1 METTQTRRISLVCPD
16 CGTWVA
22 LTSSRGTYLLK
33 LVPHHTGKAGVA
45 DAIRCRSSNRLVDV
59 DITDY
64 AWRRQYREWAREE
77 RLAVDLTRHR
87 RATVQT
93 LKVRPQERPADRRA
107 QWERAMPAAR
117 RADAARA
124 VPADAVS
131 PIRGAAVDGP
141 VGAPLTMTPRP
152 LGTPLRPRPGHRHPS
167 RPGRRQPGPLRER
180 RPRGAFHPRRLHA
193 PGHGLAPPLDPGR
206 PARAHRPG
214 GCGQGRTARPGP
226 GRDRRRVHRPMQ
238 QVRTRGLTRTTA
250 YGPGP
255 GSRSARG
262 RGRGLLLPYSLTRCN
277 LEVLMPATPTL
288 TSHRPTTRCSTPRR
302 SRSWTSSMSRSP
314 PTSTSTSTSPS
325 VRRWRCT
332 SPRAPPGDAPVR
344 GCGSDRSA

>member
-1 METTQTRRISLVCPD
+1 MPELAMPKAAKRKGRTRTSRVSPLDAISLSTLSPGHIDMRTVETTQTRRISLVCPD

-93 LKVRPQERPADRRA
+93 LKVSRPQERPADRRA

-141 VGAPLTMTPRP
+141 VGAPLAMTPQTAGDPRSVRALATGVLRALADASQDRCASDVLAEHLTRAAYTHLATVWRRP
-152 LGTPLRPRPGHRHPS
+152 LTPADQPAHTTLVAALRAELP
-167 RPGRRQPGPLRER
+167 
-180 RPRGAFHPRRLHA
+180 A
-193 PGHGLAPPLDPGR
+193 
-206 PARAHRPG
+206 PARGETVAAY
-214 GCGQGRTARPGP
+214 TARCN
-226 GRDRRRVHRPMQ
+226 
-238 QVRTRGLTRTTA
+238 
-250 YGPGP
+250 
-255 GSRSARG
+255 RSA
-262 RGRGLLLPYSLTRCN
+262 L
-277 LEVLMPATPTL
+277 A
-288 TSHRPTTRCSTPRR
+288 
-302 SRSWTSSMSRSP
+302 
-314 PTSTSTSTSPS
+314 
-325 VRRWRCT
+325 
-332 SPRAPPGDAPVR
+332 A
-344 GCGSDRSA
+344 